1 MNRYIRFLGFVVL
14 LAGALGARAQDRA
27 ATPLII
33 DMHLHASRVAHEPTT
48 PRQYGIPLHFEAR
61 RRGVSTLVSSSDNM
75 EVAYPKISEK
85 RISQLVFVNA
95 TAHRS

>member
-48 PRQYGIPLHFEAR
+48 PQYGILYISK
-61 RRGVSTLVSSSDNM
+61 RGVGTFQ
-75 EVAYPKISEK
+75 
-85 RISQLVFVNA
+85 R
-95 TAHRS
+95 